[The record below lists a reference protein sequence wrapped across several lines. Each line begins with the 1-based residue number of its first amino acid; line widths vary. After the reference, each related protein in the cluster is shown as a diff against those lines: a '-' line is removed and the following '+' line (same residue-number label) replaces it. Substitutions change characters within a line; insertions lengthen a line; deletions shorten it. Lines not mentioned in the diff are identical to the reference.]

1 MWWCRRSRHVA
12 RHARPRPSARKPRRC
27 PYERQARRSVGEEPP
42 SSTPFADDA
51 GGEPWMKYSSM
62 RAPTLAGLAQS
73 GVRVGLRVKLNNG
86 LAAPRLNRPRCRR
99 RKLPYRVPSA
109 AGRTLAGGQ
118 LSRKTTMTND
128 RMVLLDLIE
137 KSVDA
142 DLVRAM
148 LAFAAE

>member
-1 MWWCRRSRHVA
+1 
-12 RHARPRPSARKPRRC
+12 
-27 PYERQARRSVGEEPP
+27 
-42 SSTPFADDA
+42 
-51 GGEPWMKYSSM
+51 MKYSSM

-118 LSRKTTMTND
+118 LNRNP
-128 RMVLLDLIE
+128 RVCWGERACEAELGDLACEAAGLGFGRGASKIVWAE
-137 KSVDA
+137 I
-142 DLVRAM
+142 LVEGAV
-148 LAFAAE
+148 AKHVVG

>member
-1 MWWCRRSRHVA
+1 
-12 RHARPRPSARKPRRC
+12 
-27 PYERQARRSVGEEPP
+27 
-42 SSTPFADDA
+42 
-51 GGEPWMKYSSM
+51 MKYSSM

-118 LSRKTTMTND
+118 LSSDLLVGPRIAVSFGVELEDGLVDGAIEVIRAGEGLGSEMMPLQVAPEDLDVVQLWSIFRQPLD
-128 RMVLLDLIE
+128 REPVGALGE
-137 KSVDA
+137 GGP
-142 DLVRAM
+142 
-148 LAFAAE
+148 